1 MPAKK
6 NAAANSKLPMYEKL
20 VATNPKVELK
30 GATNPYTSLNG
41 HMFSYLHP
49 TGGMA
54 LRLPEAER
62 QKFILKFKTR
72 LFEAYGIV
80 QKEYV
85 AVPDSLL
92 EKTSELK
99 KYFEISYQYVAALK
113 PKPAA
118 RKKS

>member
-6 NAAANSKLPMYEKL
+6 SAAANSKLPMYERL
-20 VATNPKVELK
+20 VATNPKVALK

-54 LRLPEAER
+54 LRLPEEER
-62 QKFILKFKTR
+62 EKFLRKFKTK
-72 LFEAYGIV
+72 LMEAYGIV

-92 EKTSELK
+92 DNTSELK
-99 KYFEISYQYVAALK
+99 KYFEMSYQYVAALK
-113 PKPAA
+113 PKPTA
-118 RKKS
+118 RKKA